1 MLEINSS
8 MRQMIF
14 EGENQ
19 NKIKELAIK
28 NGMSPLREAG
38 IEKIKSGL
46 TTIEEIVRATVEDI

>member
-1 MLEINSS
+1 

-19 NKIKELAIK
+19 NKIKDLAIK
-28 NGMSPLREAG
+28 NGMTPLRDAG
-38 IEKIKSGL
+38 KEKIKTGV